1 MTSRATGL
9 SLKHLPEKQNALGCV
24 GRNAIIFRLN
34 ILFIC
39 LTRNW
44 GGKLRTKITITLDNP
59 ELHRWQLNKNFPI
72 S

>member
-1 MTSRATGL
+1 MTSHATGL
-9 SLKHLPEKQNALGCV
+9 SLKYLPEKQNALGCV

-44 GGKLRTKITITLDNP
+44 GGQLPTKITITLDNP

>member
-9 SLKHLPEKQNALGCV
+9 SLKHLSEKQNALGFV

-44 GGKLRTKITITLDNP
+44 GSKLPTKITITLDNP

>member
-9 SLKHLPEKQNALGCV
+9 ALKHSPEKQNALGCV

-44 GGKLRTKITITLDNP
+44 GGKLPTKITITLDNP
-59 ELHRWQLNKNFPI
+59 ELHRWQLNKNFLI

>member
-9 SLKHLPEKQNALGCV
+9 ALKHLPEKQNALGCV
-24 GRNAIIFRLN
+24 GCNAIIFRMN
-34 ILFIC
+34 TLFIC

-59 ELHRWQLNKNFPI
+59 ELHRWQLNKNFLI